1 MSIIVNNSAK
11 NKDNNSKKTVTFKD
25 LMDSTDEELST
36 NKNPPSKM
44 YESFIK
50 DAYSSAH
57 RQARRTNAE
66 AELKVMEPPRDYE
79 IREIRPK
86 ANKYYDEPESYY
98 KPLSSP
104 TSTSS
109 TTSTASASSTIS
121 TKSRLPPGAVRSTL
135 SAPNVL
141 YGNRR
146 YYSRYSD
153 DPDYFDY
160 DLNHSVDLFRK
171 TKSSYVP
178 LSTARTW
185 ESNLF
190 KGKSHTT
197 GDSAIS
203 SHMFQTT
210 GTNKYEDSRYQNS
223 SYISAALRTPT
234 YWAYRYQNFST
245 NPPKP

>member
-1 MSIIVNNSAK
+1 MSIK
-11 NKDNNSKKTVTFKD
+11 TKDNNSKKTVTFKD
-25 LMDSTDEELST
+25 LLDSTDEELST

-50 DAYSSAH
+50 DAYAPAA

-66 AELKVMEPPRDYE
+66 LELKVMEPPRDYE

-86 ANKYYDEPESYY
+86 ANKYYDDPESYY

-104 TSTSS
+104 TSTS
-109 TTSTASASSTIS
+109 TTSSSSSTSSS
-121 TKSRLPPGAVRSTL
+121 TSHLPPGAVRSTL

-160 DLNHSVDLFRK
+160 DLKHSVDLFRK
-171 TKSSYVP
+171 TKSAYIP
-178 LSTARTW
+178 LNSARTW

-203 SHMFQTT
+203 SHMFQT
-210 GTNKYEDSRYQNS
+210 GANKYEDSRYQNS

>member
-1 MSIIVNNSAK
+1 
-11 NKDNNSKKTVTFKD
+11 
-25 LMDSTDEELST
+25 
-36 NKNPPSKM
+36 M
-44 YESFIK
+44 YETFIK
-50 DAYSSAH
+50 DAYSPVQ

-66 AELKVMEPPRDYE
+66 LELKVLEPPRDYE

-86 ANKYYDEPESYY
+86 PNKYYDDPESYY
-98 KPLSSP
+98 KPLSSSTAST
-104 TSTSS
+104 TSSSLSSS
-109 TTSTASASSTIS
+109 TTTA
-121 TKSRLPPGAVRSTL
+121 SRLPPGAVRSTL

-171 TKSSYVP
+171 NKSAYVP
-178 LSTARTW
+178 LNSARTW

-203 SHMFQTT
+203 SHMFS
-210 GTNKYEDSRYQNS
+210 GANKYEDNRYQNS